1 LRPLDGRTVSAINSG
16 LEEATSDATSTIF
29 KLRDFSG
36 NFSQGQDIMGK
47 GFELSEAEC
56 SDLLA
61 EDPASSAVIF
71 PLLNGQDLNNMPSLK
86 PYRWVIYFR
95 NWSEGEA
102 SQYKAAFERVRRLVK
117 PYRDGLTGQIHQT
130 CFWKFWDLRPRL
142 MAELAKH
149 DYILVA
155 AINTKY
161 VCFRWVPTTNV
172 YNKKAKLIYVYDDWE
187 FGVLQSTY
195 HSEWAEWRCGTLG
208 AATLN
213 YSTSAA
219 LESWPM
225 PRPSE
230 DVRQRLNEVAQK
242 YHSDREHLLVSRNI
256 GLTDCYNLFH
266 KEEETS
272 EDVANLRR
280 LHIRMDQAV
289 ALAYGWTDIGLDYR
303 FRDSKMGRRYAMP
316 ETDRRKILD
325 RLLALNHQRH
335 AEEEAETT
343 SFTATSKSPTK
354 RGRKANNTRVPTTPA
369 LFELERPE

>member
-1 LRPLDGRTVSAINSG
+1 
-16 LEEATSDATSTIF
+16 
-29 KLRDFSG
+29 
-36 NFSQGQDIMGK
+36 
-47 GFELSEAEC
+47 
-56 SDLLA
+56 
-61 EDPASSAVIF
+61 
-71 PLLNGQDLNNMPSLK
+71 
-86 PYRWVIYFR
+86 
-95 NWSEGEA
+95 
-102 SQYKAAFERVRRLVK
+102 
-117 PYRDGLTGQIHQT
+117 
-130 CFWKFWDLRPRL
+130 
-142 MAELAKH
+142 
-149 DYILVA
+149 
-155 AINTKY
+155 
-161 VCFRWVPTTNV
+161 V